1 MASHC
6 PRWWRLTSRRSRHP
20 NRQRRCRRFS
30 ANSAE
35 FSRRGIPRTTRA
47 LGRKVPMKVLV
58 DVNAVLDVLLDR
70 QPHYA
75 ASATVWS
82 AIESGAVEGLLSAH
96 AVTTI
101 HDLVCKNPGAAK
113 ARQTLTAIL
122 RVFGVAMVD
131 ERVILKALEM
141 QSPDF
146 EDSVTAAELAEC
158 DLIVTRDL
166 RGFRGPPVQA
176 LAPEAAAPLLA

>member
-1 MASHC
+1 
-6 PRWWRLTSRRSRHP
+6 
-20 NRQRRCRRFS
+20 
-30 ANSAE
+30 
-35 FSRRGIPRTTRA
+35 
-47 LGRKVPMKVLV
+47 MKVLV
-58 DVNAVLDVLLDR
+58 DVNVVLDVLLDR

-101 HDLVCKNPGAAK
+101 HYLVCKNAGAAK

-141 QSPDF
+141 QSPHF

-158 DLIVTRDL
+158 DLIVTRDP
-166 RGFRGPPVQA
+166 RGFRGSPVQA